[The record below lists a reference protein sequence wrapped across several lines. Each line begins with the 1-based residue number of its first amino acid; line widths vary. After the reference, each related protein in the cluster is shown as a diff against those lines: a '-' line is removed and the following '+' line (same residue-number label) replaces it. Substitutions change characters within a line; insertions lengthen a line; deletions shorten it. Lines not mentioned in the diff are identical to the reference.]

1 MSASAT
7 ASSAHVPHFH
17 LESALASDANRPR
30 FGKGMM
36 SAAMYS
42 PYRIDEVDPKV
53 FDPQHVQLTSHPSR
67 SALRDPIE
75 DASTR
80 LR

>member
-1 MSASAT
+1 MMLAT
-7 ASSAHVPHFH
+7 M
-17 LESALASDANRPR
+17 D
-30 FGKGMM
+30 
-36 SAAMYS
+36 S

-53 FDPQHVQLTSHPSR
+53 SDPQHVQLTSHPSR
-67 SALRDPIE
+67 PALRDPKE